1 MRVHNV
7 HQRLLPGP
15 PERVGALIDGLAGP
29 DDRLWPGD
37 RWPPIRFDRPLG
49 VGADGGH
56 GPIRYR
62 VEAYEPGRRV
72 AFRFTRPGLDGGH
85 HLEAQPAA
93 GGAVLLRHVAEGRL
107 SGRML
112 VAWPLVIRHLHDA
125 LLEDLLDRAELALT
139 GRVATP
145 NRWSPW
151 VRLLR
156 AHLRRPRA
164 RAVVLGRPADPA
176 RSGR

>member
-1 MRVHNV
+1 MRVRNV

-15 PERVGALIDGLAGP
+15 LERVGALIDDLAGP
-29 DDRLWPGD
+29 GDRLWPGD
-37 RWPPIRFDRPLG
+37 RWPPMRLDRPLG

-72 AFRFTRPGLDGGH
+72 AFRFTGMAGLDGGH
-85 HLEAQPAA
+85 RLEAEPA
-93 GGAVLLRHVAEGRL
+93 GGGGVLLRHVAEGRMG
-107 SGRML
+107 GRML
-112 VAWPLVIRHLHDA
+112 VVWPLVIRHLHDA
-125 LLEDLLDRAELALT
+125 LIEDLLDRAELAVT
-139 GRVATP
+139 GRVASP

-156 AHLRRPRA
+156 RRLRRRDPRA
-164 RAVVLGRPADPA
+164 TAAILSR
-176 RSGR
+176 

>member
-1 MRVHNV
+1 MRVRNV

-62 VEAYEPGRRV
+62 VAGYDPGRRV
-72 AFRFTRPGLDGGH
+72 AFRFTRMPGLDGGH
-85 HLEAQPAA
+85 HLEAEPAA

-107 SGRML
+107 GGRML
-112 VAWPLVIRHLHDA
+112 VAWPLVIRPLHNA
-125 LLEDLLDRAELALT
+125 LIQDLLDRAELAVT
-139 GRVATP
+139 GTVASP
-145 NRWSPW
+145 NRWSRW

-156 AHLRRPRA
+156 GRLRRPRA
-164 RAVVLGRPADPA
+164 RAALLGRAA
-176 RSGR
+176 S